1 MNQNQFN
8 RRFQSFRV
16 PQSELDRMW
25 RREMEFQEEL
35 RMMAEAQSQNSLT
48 SSGGPGGSPSPQ
60 SSTNPLPPLVYG
72 LSSLLF
78 WEDATT
84 GTWKFLVHD
93 YQSNTTSAEYDTGL
107 SYTDFS
113 SYSNDEIVEQG
124 GYMLSF
130 ADFTN
135 SLRTVFF
142 VTALGEV
149 VQRVDGNFLI
159 SDSFRQFEFIV
170 TTYYYDT
177 GTSTELY
184 IFDGTNVQNH
194 SFPAGVSISYNTSGG
209 EVTSGRS
216 ISLRVDDGVTV
227 KTYIAVTD
235 GSLVDVTETAG
246 NPSSYSWRTALQQ
259 DFMVCLKTNPLSVFY
274 SELVIFDQLGT
285 VKNTF
290 DLSGYGFDTTYYN
303 NPYGNNMYAVVFYD
317 SSNPSVD
324 YLVLKYDSTLDTFY
338 TMAQERGAYTDVGSY
353 FDFRETVDDFPNDLP
368 NLIFYFQDSSGFATW
383 GQTNFYSSI
392 IWSIGSG
399 GLNKYQLA
407 DNVQTEFYFNSAL
420 FADVPVLPYAPVGST
435 GNIGMAVL
443 GPNGI
448 TLTTSGQSNATC
460 TGMNTYSLGEVTMVT
475 FNAAPN
481 SRFEFWSDTL
491 LATET
496 ISDNWS
502 VNANGGSVLV
512 YDNNTPSDS
521 FWYTTGTGS
530 PTTISTL
537 TSLGTA
543 SNMYY
548 GTLTGIEEG
557 YLVFWEANAQG
568 QPYDFAY
575 ILGEGEGLVGPL
587 TGLNTANGEID
598 LGQTT
603 FAWRYVDPS
612 TNEIVLNQFLNSDG
626 STISQIETGTAG
638 LTNYSVYGDRVLANV
653 DNSGVWTVF
662 LQGTGGQSTL
672 TITSSNLRF
681 SHNDAYWAD

>member
-1 MNQNQFN
+1 MY
-8 RRFQSFRV
+8 
-16 PQSELDRMW
+16 
-25 RREMEFQEEL
+25 RREVEYQDQMKML
-35 RMMAEAQSQNSLT
+35 AEASFFKNIQTASGV
-48 SSGGPGGSPSPQ
+48 GGPQTQDSETPVP
-60 SSTNPLPPLVYG
+60 PLPSLIYG
-72 LSSLLF
+72 LSSLIF

-93 YQSNTTSAEYDTGL
+93 YQSNTTSAEYDTEL
-107 SYTDFS
+107 NYTDFTNW
-113 SYSNDEIVEQG
+113 SNDEIVEQG

-130 ADFTN
+130 RDSTN

-149 VQRVDGNFLI
+149 VQRVDGNYLI
-159 SDSFRQFEFIV
+159 DDSFRHWEFIV

-177 GTSTELY
+177 GTSVELY

-194 SFPAGVSISYNTSGG
+194 SFPTGVTITYNTGGG

-216 ISLRVDDGVTV
+216 IAFNVDDGVSD
-227 KTYIAVTD
+227 KTYIAVRD
-235 GSLVDVTETAG
+235 GSLIDVTATSG
-246 NPSSYSWRTALQQ
+246 SINNYSWRTAFQQ
-259 DFMVCLKTNPLSVFY
+259 DFMVCLKTNPLSVLY

-290 DLSGYGFDTTYYN
+290 DLSGYGFESTYYN

-338 TMAQERGAYTDVGSY
+338 TMAQERGVYTDVGSY
-353 FDFRETVDDFPNDLP
+353 FDFRETVDDFANDLP
-368 NLIFYFQDSSGFATW
+368 NLIFYFQDSSGFSTW

-407 DNVQTEFYFNSAL
+407 DYVETEFYFNSAL
-420 FADVPVLPYAPVGST
+420 YADVPVLPYAPVGST

-443 GPNGI
+443 GATGI
-448 TLTTSGQSNATC
+448 TLTTSGQSNVTC
-460 TGMNTYSLGEVTMVT
+460 TGLNTLSLGEATMVT
-475 FNAAPN
+475 FTTASSN

-512 YDNNTPSDS
+512 YDNNTPTDS

-530 PTTISTL
+530 PTTISTI
-537 TSLGTA
+537 TSLGIA

-568 QPYDFAY
+568 QPYDVAY
-575 ILGEGEGLVGPL
+575 VLGEEEGLVGPL

-603 FAWRYVDPS
+603 FAWRYVDPL
-612 TNEIVLNQFLNSDG
+612 TNEIVLNQFLNSNG
-626 STISQIETGTAG
+626 STISQIETGNAG
-638 LTNYSVYGDRVLANV
+638 LTNYNVYGDRVFANS

-662 LQGTGGQSTL
+662 LLGTGGETTL
-672 TITSSNLRF
+672 TITTSNLRF